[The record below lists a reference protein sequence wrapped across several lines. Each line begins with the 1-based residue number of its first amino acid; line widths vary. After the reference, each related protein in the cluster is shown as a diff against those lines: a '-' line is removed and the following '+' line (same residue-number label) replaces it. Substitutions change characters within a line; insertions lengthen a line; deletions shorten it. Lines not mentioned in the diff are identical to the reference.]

1 MELEPE
7 KNGKPPVEFENE
19 ALVQAIAQSIVDRV
33 NLFAPSA
40 DSPSEVLQQNCYPRH
55 RRLIRVRVA
64 IGVFTAIGLLY
75 SIFNTF
81 HQVFPH
87 SHLVELALF
96 PSLLSLFLGLAL
108 VVLLILEIFIGA
120 GMDIEVE
127 VKKANKVYK
136 EYQFIPSF
144 SKLPYLLLFLGLSF
158 FAILLGFASFNSE
171 LYRSDPSNF
180 DGFQEGFIA
189 IYFSIVTFSTVGYGD
204 IHPVSYLARTAA
216 ICEIFIAMF
225 FNLIALSMTLSWVM
239 AYEQSQHAV
248 SIKNRIQK
256 LHQQTAKSELE
267 RDRASKS

>member
-1 MELEPE
+1 MESEPD
-7 KNGKPPVEFENE
+7 NGTKSPVEFENQ
-19 ALVQAIAQSIVDRV
+19 ALVQAIAKSIVDRV
-33 NLFAPSA
+33 NLFAPSP
-40 DSPSEVLQQNCYPRH
+40 DYPPEILHQNFYPRH

-75 SIFNTF
+75 SILNTF

-87 SHLVELALF
+87 SHFVGIALF

-120 GMDIEVE
+120 GTDIELE
-127 VKKANKVYK
+127 VKQGNKSYK

-239 AYEQSQHAV
+239 AYEQSQHAIT
-248 SIKNRIQK
+248 IKKRIQK
-256 LHQQTAKSELE
+256 LQQQAIKSESE
-267 RDRASKS
+267 RDARS